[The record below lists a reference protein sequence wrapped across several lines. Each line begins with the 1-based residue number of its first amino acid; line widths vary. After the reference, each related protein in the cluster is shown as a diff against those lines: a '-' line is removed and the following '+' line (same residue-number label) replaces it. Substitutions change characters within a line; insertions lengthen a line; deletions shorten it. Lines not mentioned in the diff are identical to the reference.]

1 MDPAWEAL
9 QFDDEMDL
17 QWEQLVLDSLNISL

>member
-9 QFDDEMDL
+9 QVDDEMDL
-17 QWEQLVLDSLNISL
+17 QWEQLVLDSLKISL